1 MRFSTFLSAA
11 FVLLSLGLHASAHG
25 YPLRVTVD
33 GTEYAGANG
42 PSASSDSPMRE
53 VSSNSPVT
61 DPTSNDI
68 ICGLDAAQAS
78 SSASAN
84 PGSTL
89 QFFWGTISGGNWF
102 HNVGPIITYMAACS
116 DDCSSFTPDDS
127 TEWFKIDQQG
137 ESTDGDSSTWAQAE
151 LLDGSPATVTIP
163 NGLKAG
169 NYLVRHEII
178 SLQNSVSVGGT
189 EYYPSCLQVTVGGN
203 DNGEPNE
210 TVHFPGAY
218 SETDPGI
225 LGDFYTSGY
234 TYVFPGGSVA
244 TISGSGSSSGS
255 SSSSSS
261 DGPTSSTRSS
271 SPTSSTATSSASV
284 PAASSSSSLAASP
297 SAVPTALLAV
307 DTPGSSSSSSPSPTN
322 TSSAVDAT
330 GSGSCR
336 SKKRSLRRRRATTA
350 ARANGTSS
358 EVPSRRSMKMHRR
371 RAAHAVSF

>member
-1 MRFSTFLSAA
+1 MHFSTSFSAA
-11 FVLLSLGLHASAHG
+11 FVLLSLGLRARAHG

-33 GTEYAGANG
+33 GTEYAGADG
-42 PSASSDSPMRE
+42 PSASSDSPMRK
-53 VSSNSPVT
+53 VSSNNPVT
-61 DPTSNDI
+61 DPTSDDI

-84 PGSTL
+84 PGSKL
-89 QFFWGTISGGNWF
+89 QFFWGTMSGGNWF
-102 HNVGPIITYMAACS
+102 HNVGPIMTYMAACS

-127 TEWFKIDQQG
+127 TEWFKIDEQG
-137 ESTDGDSSTWAQAE
+137 ESTDGDSSTWAQAK
-151 LLDGSPATVTIP
+151 LLDGSPANVTIP

-178 SLQNSVSVGGT
+178 SLQNSVSEGGT

-203 DNGEPNE
+203 DNGEANE

-218 SETDPGI
+218 SEADPGI

-234 TYVFPGGSVA
+234 SYVFPGGSVA

-261 DGPTSSTRSS
+261 DGSSSSTRSS
-271 SPTSSTATSSASV
+271 SSTSSTVTSSASI
-284 PAASSSSSLAASP
+284 PAASSSDASP
-297 SAVPTALLAV
+297 SAAPTTLPAV
-307 DTPGSSSSSSPSPTN
+307 DTPGASPSSSPSPTN
-322 TSSAVDAT
+322 TSSAVNAT